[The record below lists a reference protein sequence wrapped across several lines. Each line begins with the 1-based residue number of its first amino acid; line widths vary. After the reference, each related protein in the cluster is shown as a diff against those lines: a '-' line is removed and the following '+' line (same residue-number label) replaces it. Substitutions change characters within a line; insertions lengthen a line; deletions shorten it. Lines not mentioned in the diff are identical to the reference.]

1 MSISSFQSV
10 IPRPIASP
18 SLREL
23 TEMQILKV
31 YSRPIESETLGMGPS
46 NCFLMSSQAKD

>member
-31 YSRPIESETLGMGPS
+31 YSRPIESETLGMVPS